1 MKNLEGLKNMNV
13 LKSLGLDVKQT
24 EILYNFQFLK
34 TIEDIKNEKNE
45 TRKKQKIK
53 WLQEWQ
59 KSIESVFKATHEEY
73 ISKWVKNEEELK
85 NWVSRIEV
93 KSNSIWLDL
102 VILETCVFEPYY
114 PLNENEQKN
123 KLKYNSKNLWLEK
136 FVVRN
141 YMSNEIYSKMEKT
154 YKKSF
159 GKITNKK
166 NTVYKI
172 ILGSVS
178 LAIAFLGIG
187 AVFAPQ
193 IAVALFGSQFAGLS
207 GAALTNAVLAY
218 LGGGAIAAGGLG
230 VAGGTM
236 VIAGGGALLGLNI
249 GMMSSSSFVLLKKV
263 LVNPT
268 QNMVLCSKLL
278 TVVKVFVLNKNND
291 IGVAKTIYNEF
302 SNSISNLENLGYDTE
317 LDMDKKDKKELK
329 KSLAQMKNTKEE
341 LKKFISSY
349 EIGITKKP

>member
-1 MKNLEGLKNMNV
+1 MKNLEGYKNMKV

-34 TIEDIKNEKNE
+34 TLEDIKNEKDE
-45 TRKKQKIK
+45 TRKKQKTK

-59 KSIESVFKATHEEY
+59 KSIESVFKVTHQEY
-73 ISKWVKNEEELK
+73 NSKWVKNEEELR

-93 KSNSIWLDL
+93 KSKSIWLDL
-102 VILETCVFEPYY
+102 VILETYVFEPYY
-114 PLNENEQKN
+114 PLNEGEQKN
-123 KLKYNSKNLWLEK
+123 KLKYNLKNLWLEK

-141 YMSNEIYSKMEKT
+141 YMSKEIYSKMKKT
-154 YKKSF
+154 YKTSF
-159 GKITNKK
+159 GTITKKK
-166 NTVYKI
+166 NTFVKI
-172 ILGSVS
+172 VLGSVS
-178 LAIAFLGIG
+178 LALVLLGIG

-193 IAVALFGSQFAGLS
+193 IAVALLGSQFAGLS

-302 SNSISNLENLGYDTE
+302 SNSISNLENLSYDTE
-317 LDMDKKDKKELK
+317 LDMDKNDKKDLE

-341 LKKFISSY
+341 LTKFISSY
-349 EIGITKKP
+349 EIGITKKQ

>member
-1 MKNLEGLKNMNV
+1 MNI

-34 TIEDIKNEKNE
+34 TIEDIKNEKDR
-45 TRKKQKIK
+45 TRKKQKTK

-59 KSIESVFKATHEEY
+59 KSIESVFKGTHQEY

-85 NWVSRIEV
+85 NWVFRIEV

-102 VILETCVFEPYY
+102 VILETYVFEPYY
-114 PLNENEQKN
+114 PLNEDEQKN

-141 YMSNEIYSKMEKT
+141 YMSKEIYSKMKKT

-159 GKITNKK
+159 RKITNKK
-166 NTVYKI
+166 NTVVKI
-172 ILGSVS
+172 VLGSVS
-178 LAIAFLGIG
+178 LALVFLGIG

-193 IAVALFGSQFAGLS
+193 IAVALLGSQFAGLS

-317 LDMDKKDKKELK
+317 LDMDKNDKKDLE

-349 EIGITKKP
+349 EIGIIKKQ